1 MILANDAMP
10 EGSDRAAWVAQLKA
24 WVQAGG
30 NLIVTDAAAP
40 ILADLGL
47 VGADDVAVDNA
58 YVGFVDFG
66 DRGDPLNT
74 GLRGVARQTYDT
86 VPLGYRFGTAGDAND
101 SAPNWTVASAAWEA
115 GNGRTAG
122 TNGTGRT
129 VYGEKPLG
137 KGVVRF
143 LGALL
148 PDPTEE
154 YYHPYGLQNYAVTYT
169 GYTLLQNMLRHSNPG
184 RTQSCPRRRVVRLR
198 PARGARGLRVRVNGK
213 RVRVTRNRVTVRT
226 RRATV
231 RVRYRLPGG
240 RIVHRT
246 RIVRSRC

>member
-1 MILANDAMP
+1 MQD
-10 EGSDRAAWVAQLKA
+10 
-24 WVQAGG
+24 GG

-47 VGADDVAVDNA
+47 VGSQDVGVDNA

-66 DRGDPLNT
+66 DRGDPLNA

-86 VPLGYRFGTAGDAND
+86 VPLGYQFGNAGDDRD
-101 SAPNWTVASAAWEA
+101 SAPNWTVASSAWDAA
-115 GNGRTAG
+115 GGRTSG
-122 TNGTGRT
+122 TNGLGRT

-148 PDPTEE
+148 PDPTEA
-154 YYHPYGLQNYAVTYT
+154 YYHPYGLQSYAVTYT

-184 RTQSCPRRRVVRLR
+184 RTDAAAPSCRAHKVIRLR
-198 PARGARGLRVRVNGK
+198 PARGARGLRVTVNGK
-213 RVRVTRNRVTVRT
+213 RARVVGKRVEVRS
-226 RRATV
+226 RRAKI

-240 RIVHRT
+240 KVVRRT
-246 RIVRSRC
+246 RIVRLCG